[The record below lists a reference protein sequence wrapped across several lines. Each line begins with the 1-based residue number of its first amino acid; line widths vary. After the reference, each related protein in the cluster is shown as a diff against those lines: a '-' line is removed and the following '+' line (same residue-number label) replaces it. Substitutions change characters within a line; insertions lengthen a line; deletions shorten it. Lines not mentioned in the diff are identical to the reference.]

1 MLSLHTFLDTTV
13 FVFFISVSIKIMITT
28 ILVFLVFSF
37 TDTHE
42 KASAKSFKS
51 SLQMLETANRNPRRA
66 HRYRLSTET

>member
-51 SLQMLETANRNPRRA
+51 SLQVLETANRNPRRA
-66 HRYRLSTET
+66 HCYRLSTET